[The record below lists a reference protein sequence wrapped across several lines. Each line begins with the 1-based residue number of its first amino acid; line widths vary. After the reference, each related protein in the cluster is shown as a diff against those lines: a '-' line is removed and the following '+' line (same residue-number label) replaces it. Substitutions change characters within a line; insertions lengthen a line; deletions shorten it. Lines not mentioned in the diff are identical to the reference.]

1 MMALVGTG
9 NGCLIGGVTWQRGVY
24 VRVLLINP
32 PLTAEQR
39 YGKDLAQFGP
49 CSEPLGLAYV
59 AGALEQAGHE
69 VEIYDGQTTI
79 LSIFSY
85 APVEYYDL
93 IGITMNT
100 PSYGVVKSLCQ
111 EIKDRPDTKH
121 IPIVLGGPHPTVMP
135 EETLKDIPETDYVVK
150 GEDAIPFI
158 FGINPASGMIT
169 GLGAENINLDTL
181 PLPARHLLPMK
192 QYQITASRNKGH
204 HAYTVIVARGCPFN
218 CAFCCRLHGRKV
230 RFHSVDRVIQEI
242 ELLVRDYDA
251 KEINLEA
258 DTITVNR
265 KWVYS
270 LCDALISTRLN
281 TRVSWTCESRV
292 DTVDEAMLRYMK
304 QAGCWQVSYG
314 VESGSQRLLDFIKK
328 GITLEQV
335 RETFRIT
342 KKVGINIRAFF
353 MLGIPTESR
362 EESNATVAFSKALKA
377 NWSQFTICTP
387 FPGTALYSWCLEH
400 EPGRISRNWSD
411 FRTHGGWTATDLAYT
426 PQGRTEAEMKALQKQ
441 AYRSVYLRPGR
452 VWSYLAKVRSLRQ
465 LWQGFKGAWIVAKTR
480 WA

>member
-1 MMALVGTG
+1 M
-9 NGCLIGGVTWQRGVY
+9 
-24 VRVLLINP
+24 RVLLINP

-39 YGKDLAQFGP
+39 YGKDMAQFGP

-69 VEIYDGQTTI
+69 VRIWDGQVQP
-79 LSIFSY
+79 LMWF
-85 APVEYYDL
+85 APSFTPQL

-100 PSYGVVKSLCQ
+100 PSYDVVKKLSATL
-111 EIKDRPDTKH
+111 KKSWPDV
-121 IPIVLGGPHPTVMP
+121 PIVLGGPHPTVRP
-135 EETLKDIPETDYVVK
+135 EDTLRDIPEADVVVK
-150 GEDAIPFI
+150 GEGEKAIFDAINKGSYRFV
-158 FGINPASGMIT
+158 ASTAT
-169 GLGAENINLDTL
+169 GDLDTL

-230 RFHSVDRVIQEI
+230 RFHSIDRVIQEI

-265 KWVYS
+265 NWVYS
-270 LCDALISTRLN
+270 LCDALISSGLN
-281 TRVSWTCESRV
+281 HRISWTCESRV

-304 QAGCWQVSYG
+304 LAGCWQISYG
-314 VESGSQRLLDFIKK
+314 VETGTQRLLDFIKK

-335 RETFRIT
+335 RETFRAT
-342 KKVGINIRAFF
+342 KKAGINIRAFF
-353 MLGIPTESR
+353 MLGIPTETR
-362 EESNATVAFSKALKA
+362 EESYATIRFARQLRA
-377 NWSQFTICTP
+377 NWSQFTLCTP
-387 FPGTALYSWCLEH
+387 FPGTALQEWVSTN
-400 EPGRISRNWSD
+400 EPGKLSRNWGD
-411 FRTHGGWTATDLAYT
+411 FKTHGGWITGNLAYT
-426 PQGRTEAEMKALQKQ
+426 PKGRTQSEMKALQKR

-452 VWSYLAKVRSLRQ
+452 VWAYLAKVRSFRQ
-465 LWQGFKGAWIVAKTR
+465 LWQGFKGAWVVAKTR
-480 WA
+480 FSHA